1 MQQKLYFLKFHQLAE
16 NRVGKQRKLVE
27 TREWISSRYGR

>member
-1 MQQKLYFLKFHQLAE
+1 MQQKLYFLKFSQLAE

-27 TREWISSRYGR
+27 TRE